1 MDTLFRKTHSTD
13 RKQSVPDSNAYLC
26 VAQELCKDNANRE
39 QRHQTC
45 LNGYAEMPLVFYKDN
60 ANREQRHQTCLKGY
74 AKMPLIF
81 CKDNANRKQ

>member
-39 QRHQTC
+39 QRHQTR
-45 LNGYAEMPLVFYKDN
+45 LNGYAEMPLIFCKDSER
-60 ANREQRHQTCLKGY
+60 REQRHTGNERFTIGLCRTASYLLQ
-74 AKMPLIF
+74 
-81 CKDNANRKQ
+81 R